1 MSRLFPIVFLL
12 LCACARDQATTPVW
26 SSLEPEDFSTPF
38 EVQRSGEKRE
48 LKDCTTLVK
57 AVREKFETEN
67 PADYAVFLATAERC
81 LAHEAVAAAHPYTR
95 SNWTPTDQLP
105 AAALPGAG
113 WESRTKLVAK
123 GDFDGDSWED
133 RLYQVEQW
141 ATRGTNRQVRFV
153 LCTKKDAAPVA
164 ILKQLAL

>member
-1 MSRLFPIVFLL
+1 M
-12 LCACARDQATTPVW
+12 PVW
-26 SSLEPEDFSTPF
+26 SALAAEDFSTPF

-48 LKDCTTLVK
+48 LKDCAGVVK

-81 LAHEAVAAAHPYTR
+81 VAHQAIAAAQPYSR
-95 SNWTPTDQLP
+95 SNWTATDQLP
-105 AAALPGAG
+105 AEALPGAG

-123 GDFDGDSWED
+123 GDFDGDSFED
-133 RLYQVEQW
+133 RLYQIEQW

-153 LCTKKDAAPVA
+153 VMTKKNALPVA
-164 ILKQLAL
+164 ILQDLAL